1 MVMPRSSTWT
11 VSATKPSD
19 HKKFDSVAQQKLREL
34 RDSLGY
40 TRPGKTNEMVYEVF
54 ATEQEARDYAIYI
67 EKFGATDISVSSPRP
82 AQNGS

>member
-19 HKKFDSVAQQKLREL
+19 HQKFDSLAQQKLREL
-34 RDSLGY
+34 REGLGY
-40 TRPGKTNEMVYEVF
+40 TRPGNTSEMVYEVF

-67 EKFGATDISVSSPRP
+67 EQFGATDISVSPPRA
-82 AQNGS
+82 AQNGG